1 MFWQL
6 RQTGT
11 ALTEED
17 IQSSA
22 ERPPDQTLE
31 MPGDSPG
38 GSGQTLVDPTNTE
51 SENAPLTDTADEGS
65 VDKPEG
71 TEQGET
77 DTNVGGNPDDPEK
90 TLDGD
95 TGNDQ
100 PGENPEDVIINP
112 DGQNGNDTDDPNASV
127 SDPAGQDT
135 DDPESDP
142 EGQDADDPESDP
154 AVQDTDDPDAPSE
167 PIILRATSESG
178 IEVTATMEEGTFP
191 EEVEMFVTDVDR
203 ETAFEHALQTVEDGT
218 GVVDAVA
225 VDITFRNAEG
235 RELEPAEGKKVEVNI
250 TLPEEQVLEGDEQ
263 SLLHVTDDGE
273 VEEVEAAEVTAE
285 EASFE
290 TEAFSMY
297 IMTSTGKKEINEATR
312 IRMRTDSDNSA
323 TNRYVVYVGEDLE
336 LSADNVAPNCSLYI
350 GDNQVSAG
358 KDKLNRLDEGVITTT
373 DTGYEFTKHYK
384 AVRPGTCEAVLNT
397 GTENITFYIEV
408 KNAIYLT
415 TMIGTVPNNPET
427 YNKLYKNPFNPT
439 LSGNPYNY
447 YLGDEIEFSVYVDAD
462 DTGHFTYETDNPA
475 HNQLTP
481 VGSERIETL
490 GSDYPS
496 NMRKVSMTYKVTGVG
511 TGNPG
516 NLVRYSNSSFSDN
529 LYIRA
534 LDFVYVK
541 TSLGLKNID
550 YINEWLSGMA
560 LPDSNGYIPNSIS
573 YPYVMYVG
581 DTVEFV
587 GYDKRDHFRHQSILV
602 DRKMGPWSDREY
614 EKIGNSDVDVFRVLE
629 WTDPDL
635 SKDEVQTATVKYEA
649 IEPGYAEINF
659 KDPET
664 GAIRRTIYVEVLPE
678 SSGEENHADIEIS
691 DGGQYSFTVVTY
703 DEATHTKT
711 TTVKVYESYIT
722 NVNGCYLYTK
732 TGDLIIPENA
742 TSPDRSFS
750 TDDYYKNGNPGE
762 TQYELTSQ
770 YKVVNGVKIGSNKK
784 YKVSD
789 VDHAVFDVQ
798 MQLNPSYYFTI
809 TETEGGTVTESPRY
823 PLSGGAEVINSALF
837 NMSHQDVIDAAN
849 KCPNHSGLDFT
860 ITAEMALTEL
870 KADKNLIGRD
880 LRAGEF
886 LFEILDE
893 SGKRVATARNDV
905 NGDILFD
912 NLYFEYET
920 PIGSPLRYTLREVIP
935 DDPGDILYDTKTY
948 TLLID
953 VEKKEIYGRI
963 VMMAE
968 ISVENNEYTIFV
980 NKIKYTLPETGGS
993 GVMSYQLM
1001 GVGLI
1006 FAALLL
1012 YGIVRRRRKQE

>member
-1 MFWQL
+1 M
-6 RQTGT
+6 
-11 ALTEED
+11 
-17 IQSSA
+17 
-22 ERPPDQTLE
+22 E

-77 DTNVGGNPDDPEK
+77 DTNVGGNPDDPEN

-191 EEVEMFVTDVDR
+191 EEVEMLVTDVDR

-250 TLPEEQVLEGDEQ
+250 TLPEEKVLEGDEQ

-312 IRMRTDSDNSA
+312 IRMGTDSDNSA

-336 LSADNVAPNCSLYI
+336 LSADNVALNCSLYI

-358 KDKLNRLDEGVITTT
+358 KDKLNRLDDGVITTT

-415 TMIGTVPNNPET
+415 TMQGILPNNSET
-427 YNKLYKNPFNPT
+427 YKKLYKYAFDPHNPWV
-439 LSGNPYNY
+439 PYIH
-447 YLGDEIEFSVYVDAD
+447 YLGDEIECYIYVDED
-462 DTGHFTYETDNPA
+462 DTGIFTYETNNSGG
-475 HNQLTP
+475 HQLEEIA
-481 VGSERIETL
+481 GSARTEDHL
-490 GSDYPS
+490 GNGYPDS
-496 NMRKVSMTYKVTGVG
+496 IKKVSVAYRVTGI
-511 TGNPG
+511 GNPDAWG
-516 NLVRYSNSSFSDN
+516 NRIRYGLDDN
-529 LYIRA
+529 NWTDRLYIKVQ
-534 LDFVYVK
+534 DTVFVR
-541 TSLGLKNID
+541 TSLGLKNVD
-550 YINEWLSGMA
+550 YINEWLDGMA
-560 LPDSNGYIPNSIS
+560 LPDSNGYIPNSID

-587 GYDKRDHFRHQSILV
+587 GYDERDHFRHQTITVELQDGKHV
-602 DRKMGPWSDREY
+602 KT
-614 EKIGNSDVDVFRVLE
+614 GNASNDVFQVQAF
-629 WTDPDL
+629 TDPDT
-635 SKDEVQTATVKYEA
+635 SQSGIQTASVTYEA
-649 IEPGYAEINF
+649 VDVGYAEINF
-659 KDPET
+659 KDPDT
-664 GAIRRTIYVEVLPE
+664 GVIRRTVYVKVLEE

-750 TDDYYKNGNPGE
+750 TEDYYKNGNPGE

-770 YKVVNGVKIGSNKK
+770 YKVVNGQKIGSNKK

-823 PLSGGAEVINSALF
+823 PLSGGSEVINSALF

-860 ITAEMALTEL
+860 ITAEMALTEF

-880 LRAGEF
+880 LRDGEF

-953 VEKKEIYGRI
+953 VEKKEIYGRT